1 MILQHNTTDAFYR
14 FPSGALTA
22 GSQVRLRV
30 AVLSSREPE
39 TVRLRVWDGKETYY
53 PMRVL
58 GARDGK
64 LFYEVQVEVSE
75 KPCLCWYRFEAVR
88 DGRRCALGAPDDS
101 GCGEGVMD
109 GKTDFQ
115 ITVYD
120 PEYKTPE
127 WMYDGVMYQIMVDRF
142 YHGKGTDA
150 LMHAKKGQHVELHE
164 KWDEMPWLNVSE
176 NGDNFATDFFGG
188 NLEGVRQKLPYLKEL
203 GVSVIY
209 FNPIFTA
216 RTNHKY
222 DTSNYMQVDPM
233 FGDEAKLHQLCEEAK
248 AMGIRVMLDGVF
260 SHVGSDSV
268 YFNRRGTHG
277 EKVGAYRDP
286 DSPYMKWF
294 TFKNW
299 PEDYECWWGFKT
311 LPNVNEMDEDFR
323 KYILNGEDSV
333 VKHWVRQ
340 GTSGWRLDVA
350 DELPMEFLREL
361 RKEVKSVDKDA
372 AVLGEVWE
380 DASHKVAYGVM
391 RSYVLGDTLDSVMN
405 YPLRDELIAFLMSRK
420 SAGAVARVLTSIM
433 QNYPKPFLYALMNLM
448 GSHDRPR
455 ILNVLAGND
464 GNDIPRDKRA
474 EHKLSQEE
482 RMIGVLRQRMMLR
495 MMMSVPG
502 MPCVYY
508 ADEAGMEGCA
518 DPFCRRTYPWGDEDK
533 QLLTYYRG
541 MIAMRNSNAVL
552 RTGECRFIAP
562 SDSVLGVIRTITGGV
577 DALGRKAKDACA
589 VTLIN
594 RSARTANIYLTT
606 EDLMGAQEIISDR
619 DEVHHARAGAF
630 CVTVAGMHGVTYFAQ
645 QSEKRLGGEEE

>member
-14 FPSGALTA
+14 SPLGALPA
-22 GSQVRLRV
+22 GTQVRLRV
-30 AVLSSREPE
+30 AVLGPGEPE
-39 TVRLRVWDGKETYY
+39 SVTLRIWDGKEQQF
-53 PMRVL
+53 PMRPL
-58 GARDGK
+58 GAREGK
-64 LFYEVQVEVSE
+64 MYYEVQVSVSE
-75 KPCLCWYRFEAVR
+75 KPCLYWYRFEAV
-88 DGRRCALGAPDDS
+88 LGGMKMTLNAPDDT
-101 GCGEGVMD
+101 GCGEGVM
-109 GKTDFQ
+109 GGTTDFQ

-120 PEYKTPE
+120 PAYKTPA
-127 WMYDGVMYQIMVDRF
+127 WMPDGVMYQIMVDRF
-142 YHGKGTDA
+142 YHGEGTDA
-150 LMHAKKGQHVELHE
+150 LLHAKDEMDASIELH
-164 KWDEMPWLNVSE
+164 KNWDDMPWLNVSE
-176 NGDNFATDFFGG
+176 NGDNFAHDFFGG

-233 FGDEAKLHQLCEEAK
+233 FGDEAKLSQLCEEAK

-277 EKVGAYRDP
+277 EKIGAYRDP
-286 DSPYMKWF
+286 DSPYKKWF

-299 PEDYECWWGFKT
+299 PDEYECWWGFRT
-311 LPNVNEMDEDFR
+311 LPNVNEMDDDFR

-361 RKEVKSVDKDA
+361 RREVKSVDEEA

-380 DASHKVAYGVM
+380 DASHKVSYGTM

-405 YPLRDELIAFLMSRK
+405 YPLREALVAFLMGRK
-420 SAGAVARVLTSIM
+420 SAGAVQRELTALG
-433 QNYPKPFLYALMNLM
+433 QNYPKPFLYSLMNLM

-474 EHKLSQEE
+474 EHTLSQEE
-482 RMIGVLRQRMMLR
+482 RMIGTLRQRMMLR
-495 MMMSVPG
+495 VMMSVPG
-502 MPCVYY
+502 MPCIYY

-518 DPFCRRTYPWGDEDK
+518 DPFCRRTYPWGEEDR
-533 QLLTYYRG
+533 QLLSYYRG
-541 MIAMRNSNAVL
+541 MIAMRNKNTVL
-552 RTGECRFIAP
+552 RTGECRYIAP
-562 SDSVLGVIRTITGGV
+562 CDDVLGVIRYIDGGA
-577 DALGRKAKDACA
+577 DALGRKAEDACA

-594 RSARTANIYLTT
+594 RSSRPIDLYLTAK
-606 EDLMGAQEIISDR
+606 DLMGATEIISDR
-619 DEVHHARAGAF
+619 DETHTARAGAF
-630 CVTVAGMHGVTYFAQ
+630 SVKLAGMHGVTYFAQ
-645 QSEKRLGGEEE
+645 NI

>member
-14 FPSGALTA
+14 SPQGALTA
-22 GSQVRLRV
+22 GAQVRLRV
-30 AVLSSREPE
+30 AALGPGEPDS
-39 TVRLRVWDGKETYY
+39 VKLRTWDGTEQVY
-53 PMRVL
+53 PMRPL
-58 GARDGK
+58 GAKDGK
-64 LFYEVQVEVSE
+64 RFYEVQIEVSD
-75 KPCLCWYRFEAVR
+75 KPCLFWYRFESTTGGVKEV
-88 DGRRCALGAPDDS
+88 LGAPDDS
-101 GCGEGVMD
+101 GCGEGCMGGPV
-109 GKTDFQ
+109 DFQ

-120 PEYKTPE
+120 PDYKTPE

-142 YHGKGTDA
+142 FHGEGTDA
-150 LMHAKKGQHVELHE
+150 LLHAKDAYDKKIERHE
-164 KWDEMPWLNVSE
+164 NWNEMPWLNVSE
-176 NGDNFATDFFGG
+176 NGDNFAHDFFGG

-222 DTSNYMQVDPM
+222 DTGDYMQVDPM
-233 FGDEAKLHQLCEEAK
+233 FGDEAKLRQLCEEAK
-248 AMGIRVMLDGVF
+248 AMGIRIMLDGVF

-286 DSPYMKWF
+286 DSPYRKWF

-299 PEDYECWWGFKT
+299 PEDYECWWGFRT
-311 LPNVNEMDEDFR
+311 LPNVNEMDEDYR
-323 KYILNGEDSV
+323 RYILSGEDSV

-361 RKEVKSVDKDA
+361 RREVKAVNQDA

-380 DASHKVAYGVM
+380 DASHKVSYGTM

-405 YPLRDELIAFLMSRK
+405 YPLREALIAFLMGRK
-420 SAGAVARVLTSIM
+420 TAGAVERDLSALN
-433 QNYPKPFLYALMNLM
+433 QNYPRPFLYALMNMM

-455 ILNVLAGND
+455 IINVLAGND

-474 EHKLSQEE
+474 LHQLSQEE
-482 RMIGVLRQRMMLR
+482 RMIGTLRERMMLR
-495 MMMSVPG
+495 MMISVPG

-518 DPFCRRTYPWGDEDK
+518 DPFCRRTYPWGNEDK
-533 QLLTYYRG
+533 QLLAYYRG
-541 MIAMRNSNAVL
+541 MIAMRGANTAL
-552 RTGECRFIAP
+552 RTGECRYIAP
-562 SDSVLGVIRTITGGV
+562 CDDVLGVIRTISGGI
-577 DALGRKAKDACA
+577 DALGRRAKDACV
-589 VTLIN
+589 VTMIN
-594 RSARTANIYLTT
+594 RSARPVTVYLTSD
-606 EDLMGAQEIISDR
+606 ELMGAWEIISDR
-619 DEVHHARAGAF
+619 DEVHTARAGAF
-630 CVTVAGMHGVTYFAQ
+630 SVTVAGMHGVTYFAQ
-645 QSEKRLGGEEE
+645 ETEKLLGE

>member
-1 MILQHNTTDAFYR
+1 MILQHNTTDAFDR
-14 FPSGALTA
+14 FPAGALPA
-22 GSQVRLRV
+22 GAQVRLRV
-30 AVLSSREPE
+30 AVLSSREPD
-39 TVRLRVWDGKETYY
+39 TVQVRVWDGKETYY

-58 GARDGK
+58 GARGGK
-64 LFYEVQVEVSE
+64 QFYEVQLTVSE
-75 KPCLCWYRFEAVR
+75 KPCLCWYRFEAIR
-88 DGRRCALGAPDDS
+88 DGHRVTLGASDDT
-101 GCGEGVMD
+101 GCGEGAMD

-142 YHGKGTDA
+142 FHGEGTDA
-150 LMHAKKGQHVELHE
+150 LMHAKKGQYIELHD
-164 KWDEMPWLNVSE
+164 KWNEMPWLNVTE
-176 NGDNFATDFFGG
+176 NGDNFACDFFGG
-188 NLEGVRQKLPYLKEL
+188 NLEGVRQKLPYMKEL

-233 FGDEAKLHQLCEEAK
+233 FGDEAKLHQLCDEAK

-286 DSPYMKWF
+286 DSPYKKWF

-311 LPNVNEMDEDFR
+311 LPNVNEMDDDFR
-323 KYILNGEDSV
+323 RYILNGEDSV

-380 DASHKVAYGVM
+380 DASHKVAYGAM

-405 YPLRDELIAFLMSRK
+405 YPLRDELIAFLMARK
-420 SAGAVARVLTSIM
+420 SAGAVARTLTSLV
-433 QNYPKPFLYALMNLM
+433 QNYPKPFLYSLMNLM

-474 EHKLSQEE
+474 EHVLSQEE
-482 RMIGVLRQRMMLR
+482 RMIGTLRERMMLR

-518 DPFCRRTYPWGDEDK
+518 DPFCRRTYPWGEEDK
-533 QLLTYYRG
+533 QLLAYYRG
-541 MIAMRNSNAVL
+541 MIAMRNHNAVL
-552 RTGECRFIAP
+552 RTGECKFIAP
-562 SDSVLGVIRTITGGV
+562 CDGVLGVIRTITGGV
-577 DALGRKAKDACA
+577 DALGRKAKDGCA

-594 RSARTANIYLTT
+594 RTARVANIYLTT

-619 DEVHHARAGAF
+619 DEVHTARAGAF
-630 CVTVAGMHGVTYFAQ
+630 CITLAGMHGVTYFTQ
-645 QSEKRLGGEEE
+645 HTEKRLGQDEE

>member
-14 FPSGALTA
+14 FPQGALAA

-30 AVLSSREPE
+30 AVPGPGEPE
-39 TVRLRVWDGKETYY
+39 TIRLRVWDGKEQYY
-53 PMRVL
+53 PMRAL
-58 GARDGK
+58 GAREGK
-64 LFYEVQVEVSE
+64 RYYEAQITVSE
-75 KPCLCWYRFEAVR
+75 KPCLCWYRFEATANGVLHV
-88 DGRRCALGAPDDS
+88 LGAPDDS
-101 GCGEGVMD
+101 GCGEGRMGGPV
-109 GKTDFQ
+109 DFQ

-120 PEYKTPE
+120 AEYSTPA

-142 YHGKGTDA
+142 FHGEGTDD
-150 LMHAKKGQHVELHE
+150 LLHAKDAYDKKIERHE
-164 KWDEMPWLNVSE
+164 NWNEMPWLNVSE
-176 NGDNFATDFFGG
+176 NGDNFAHDFFGG
-188 NLEGVRQKLPYLKEL
+188 NLEGVRQKLPYLKEM

-222 DTSNYMQVDPM
+222 DTGDYMQVDPM
-233 FGDEAKLHQLCEEAK
+233 FGDEEKLRQLCEEAK
-248 AMGIRVMLDGVF
+248 AMGIRIMLDGVF

-286 DSPYMKWF
+286 ESPYKKWF

-299 PEDYECWWGFKT
+299 PEDYECWWGFRT
-311 LPNVNEMDEDFR
+311 LPNVNEMDEDYR
-323 KYILNGEDSV
+323 KYILSGEDAV

-361 RKEVKSVDKDA
+361 RREVKSVDKDA

-380 DASHKVAYGVM
+380 DASHKVSYGTM

-405 YPLRDELIAFLMSRK
+405 YPLREELIAFLMGRK
-420 SAGAVARVLTSIM
+420 SAGAVAKNLSALN
-433 QNYPKPFLYALMNLM
+433 QNYPRPFLYALMNMM

-474 EHKLSQEE
+474 QHQLSQEE
-482 RMIGVLRQRMMLR
+482 RMIGILRERMMLR
-495 MMMSVPG
+495 MIISVPG
-502 MPCVYY
+502 MPCIYY

-518 DPFCRRTYPWGDEDK
+518 DPFCRRTYPWGNEDK
-533 QLLTYYRG
+533 QLLSYYRG
-541 MIAMRNSNAVL
+541 MIAMRGANPVL
-552 RTGECRFIAP
+552 RTGECRYIAP
-562 SDSVLGVIRTITGGV
+562 CDDVFGVIRTIEGGV

-594 RSARTANIYLTT
+594 RSARPVDVYLTC
-606 EDLMGAQEIISDR
+606 EELMGARELVSER
-619 DEVHHARAGAF
+619 DEVRTARAGAF
-630 CVTVAGMHGVTYFAQ
+630 SVTLAGMHGVTYFVQ
-645 QSEKRLGGEEE
+645 ETEKTLSE